1 MFNFYKECSDFLHFN
16 QVSRFVGLF
25 NNEIGRWKAQILT
38 DLATLLFLVFIFS
51 VIAHEIWQN
60 SLNKIENGF
69 SLEIKK
75 TSKNQNNKIEQFV
88 SPRSVFLG
96 VFIKKLERKN
106 KSGKGF
112 LTCNIN
118 DKLS

>member
-1 MFNFYKECSDFLHFN
+1 MGKDFSSLTIVDMFKLVSTFSIFYKECSDFLHFN

-60 SLNKIENGF
+60 SLNRIENGF

-75 TSKNQNNKIEQFV
+75 TSKNQNNKIEQLH
-88 SPRSVFLG
+88 S
-96 VFIKKLERKN
+96 
-106 KSGKGF
+106 
-112 LTCNIN
+112 
-118 DKLS
+118 